1 MKFNPFGYSIRT
13 RLIQLISAAIKI
25 IENNRTMTV
34 AKLIK
39 SSSRTGFS
47 FELLPPLKGNSIAK
61 VFNTI
66 DQLKD
71 FNPLYINITSHRDEM
86 VYKDMQKG
94 LFERKVVRKR
104 PGTVA
109 VAASIQNSYGIKVVP
124 HIICSGFTK
133 SETEYALIDL
143 NFLGIHDVLLLRG
156 DNSNRGHLAKANVEG
171 NNYAIDLVNQIN
183 SLNSGH
189 FLDGTLLDA
198 FETPFSY
205 GIAGYPEK
213 HEEAPNMDSDI
224 YWLKQ
229 KVDAGA
235 EYIVTQMFFDN
246 KKYFDFIKRCRAN
259 GITIPIVPGLKPITL
274 LNQLTVLPKIFHVDI
289 PEDFAKEI
297 RKCKD
302 NDAVKQVG
310 VEWCVQQSKEL
321 IAHNVPILH
330 FYTMMATESS
340 RKVAEAIY

>member
-1 MKFNPFGYSIRT
+1 
-13 RLIQLISAAIKI
+13 
-25 IENNRTMTV
+25 MTV
-34 AKLIK
+34 AELIK
-39 SSSRTGFS
+39 SSQKTGFS

-66 DQLKD
+66 EQLKE

-86 VYKDMQKG
+86 VYKDTSNG
-94 LFERKVVRKR
+94 LYERKVIRKR

-109 VAASIQNSYGIKVVP
+109 VAASIQHSYGIKVVP

-143 NFLGIHDVLLLRG
+143 NFLGIHDILVLRG
-156 DNSNRGHLAKANVEG
+156 DNSNKARFRHASEEG
-171 NNYAIDLVNQIN
+171 NAYALDLVKQVNE
-183 SLNSGH
+183 LNTGQ

-198 FETPFSY
+198 FDTAFSY
-205 GIAGYPEK
+205 GVAGYPEK
-213 HEEAPNMDSDI
+213 HEEAPNMDSDL

-235 EYIVTQMFFDN
+235 EYVVTQMFFDN
-246 KKYFDFIKRCRAN
+246 SKYFDFVTRARDM
-259 GITIPIVPGLKPITL
+259 GITVPIVPGLKPVTL

-289 PEDFAKEI
+289 PEDFAKEL

-302 NDAVKQVG
+302 DDAVKQVG
-310 VEWCVQQSKEL
+310 VEWCIHQAKEL
-321 IAHNVPILH
+321 MQHNVPILH
-330 FYTMMATESS
+330 FYTMMATKST
-340 RKVAEAIY
+340 RKVAEAIF

>member
-1 MKFNPFGYSIRT
+1 
-13 RLIQLISAAIKI
+13 
-25 IENNRTMTV
+25 MTV
-34 AKLIK
+34 AELIK
-39 SSSRTGFS
+39 STIQTGFS

-66 DQLKD
+66 DQLKE

-86 VYKDMQKG
+86 QYKDTANG
-94 LFERKVVRKR
+94 LYERKVIRKR

-109 VAASIQNSYGIKVVP
+109 VAASIQHRYGIKVVP

-143 NFLGIHDVLLLRG
+143 NFLGIHDLLVLRG
-156 DNSNRGHLAKANVEG
+156 DNSSKNRFKQSSEVG
-171 NNYAIDLVNQIN
+171 NAYALDLVNQVN
-183 SLNSGH
+183 ELNTGQ

-198 FETPFSY
+198 FDTPFSY
-205 GIAGYPEK
+205 GVAGYPEK
-213 HEEAPNMDSDI
+213 HEEAPNMDSDL

-246 KKYFDFIKRCRAN
+246 AKYFDFVKRARDM
-259 GITIPIVPGLKPITL
+259 GITVPIVPGLKPVTSM
-274 LNQLTVLPKIFHVDI
+274 NQLTVLPKIFHVDI

-297 RKCKD
+297 RKCKN
-302 NDAVKQVG
+302 NDEVKQVG
-310 VEWCVQQSKEL
+310 VEWCIQQSKEL
-321 IAHNVPILH
+321 MQHNVPVLH
-330 FYTMMATESS
+330 FYTMMATNST